1 MSYSTKLMALGTALA
16 KEKKY
21 EKFTKYMPPTYLMR
35 IGRTRMSRAM
45 RKKVAEKIGEK
56 LHCSKKRA
64 VEQFGY
70 FRMMSKKGVDF
81 GLENEEV
88 KFLKK

>member
-1 MSYSTKLMALGTALA
+1 MALGTALA
-16 KEKKY
+16 KEEKY
-21 EKFTKYMPPTYLMR
+21 SKFTRYMPPTYLMR
-35 IGRTRMSRAM
+35 MGRTRASRAM
-45 RKKVAEKIGEK
+45 RKQVAGKIGEK

-81 GLENEEV
+81 ELEEEEV
-88 KFLKK
+88 EFLKK